1 MGVITDLKKTTD
13 NNYWYEVNGA
23 WYVQFEIQKKITM
36 VAISQLITN

>member
-23 WYVQFEIQKKITM
+23 WYVQFEIQKKI
-36 VAISQLITN
+36 